1 MKHRLTLDYTLG
13 EGALKPYLEGL
24 RNGRAMAARSPNL
37 NRTTFPPSLPGDWV
51 ELSGL
56 ATITVR
62 TDGSDGSYAMV
73 KFDGADNQAVARLEN
88 PEQTGSRAKIVA
100 SADGSPALRVAIT
113 ED

>member
-13 EGALKPYLEGL
+13 EGDLHPYLDGL
-24 RNGRAMAARSPNL
+24 RKGRAMAARSPNS
-37 NRTTFPPSLPGDWV
+37 NRKTFPPSLPGDWV

-62 TDGSDGSYAMV
+62 TDGSDGSFALV
-73 KFDGADNQAVARLEN
+73 RFDGADNQAVARLEN
-88 PEQTGSRAKIVA
+88 PEQSGDRARLVA
-100 SADGSPALRVAIT
+100 SADGPPALRVAIM